1 MSQLIQLVFAIL
13 WFQRIVYGIDI
24 PEYSYYTN
32 PDFDCPECVLITTA
46 SSLQGTINTS
56 TDIPT
61 VDDTTT
67 TTEVPTTDETTT
79 TTVEPPTDETTTTTV
94 VPPTPDPTTPTSVI
108 STPDPTTPD
117 PEPTDHEEP
126 QVPTT
131 EDTPPIPPITTTT
144 ELVIPSE
151 PSSEETFVET
161 TIGPPDVT
169 TIETPVTTS
178 TPTVEESVVTL
189 TSELVTTLPSLTTT
203 IYSPVIS
210 TILTTF
216 QPEPIVS
223 SRIYEDRFT
232 QTIVT
237 FVSSAALVIRGT
249 VTEAWSLSCTQT
261 LVPHEITTWKTVS
274 EPINTVQYTVVLSSS
289 PVSHLNYTT
298 WTTFY
303 KVKTRTNYAIYG
315 ENQVETLTEY
325 QDRCVTQ
332 YDYYTEV
339 NTYLLWASSTTRTGY
354 STIVDRNTVLTTLYP
369 EVVTNTLLVTDYVPV
384 AVPIPNVST
393 ITAEAPSTIYN
404 TVYVTE
410 FQTFTVTVTSPTVFR
425 TSTIT
430 ETLEAQVAIFTQS
443 EPEVQV
449 FTQGEP
455 EVQEKN
461 IAPKI
466 SRPSYIIPLLLLLF
480 V

>member
-1 MSQLIQLVFAIL
+1 M
-13 WFQRIVYGIDI
+13 
-24 PEYSYYTN
+24 
-32 PDFDCPECVLITTA
+32 
-46 SSLQGTINTS
+46 
-56 TDIPT
+56 
-61 VDDTTT
+61 
-67 TTEVPTTDETTT
+67 PTTDETTT
-79 TTVEPPTDETTTTTV
+79 TTTE

-108 STPDPTTPD
+108 PTPDPTDSD

-126 QVPTT
+126 QVPST

-144 ELVIPSE
+144 EVIIPSE
-151 PSSEETFVET
+151 PSSEGTFVET
-161 TIGPPDVT
+161 TIGLPGT
-169 TIETPVTTS
+169 TVETPITTTS
-178 TPTVEESVVTL
+178 PTVEESVITL
-189 TSELVTTLPSLTTT
+189 TSEIVTTLPSLTTT

-261 LVPHEITTWKTVS
+261 PVPHEITTWRTVS

-289 PVSHLNYTT
+289 PVNHLNYTT

-303 KVKTRTNYAIYG
+303 DVETRTNYAIYG

-325 QDRCVTQ
+325 QDRCLTQ
-332 YDYYTEV
+332 YDYYTEL

-369 EVVTNTLLVTDYVPV
+369 EVVTNTLLVTGYVPV
-384 AVPIPNVST
+384 AVPIPNIST
-393 ITAEAPSTIYN
+393 ITAESPSTIYN

-410 FQTFTVTVTSPTVFR
+410 FQTFTVTVTLPTVVR
-425 TSTIT
+425 TATIT
-430 ETLEAQVAIFTQS
+430 ETLDAQVAIFTQG

-466 SRPSYIIPLLLLLF
+466 SRPSYIIPLLLLML